1 MTWHGQ
7 INRTIWE
14 IESLLEKDPQSIS
27 LRRELLRTTFLQ
39 RYEFDRSLHIARD
52 DRSFLFLQT
61 DPAAVCVLLHGGN
74 GTPAEM
80 RDLGNFLY
88 TKGYT
93 VYCPRFSNVDV
104 KNRMI
109 SWESW
114 VTSAENTLQVASKY
128 SKDVFLIGLSL
139 GGSLALMLERMQ
151 PVKALVL
158 LSPALY
164 PRFALKEYFI
174 HIGRRIFPTLFNRFA
189 GWNGEIIKAMEHARE
204 HPAEIQVPCLVLQA
218 MDDHRLSTRGLKL
231 LRHWAVNERSEV
243 RLLPFGSHVLTRGE
257 AREEIFQRIF
267 DFLQNLT
274 ENARP

>member
-14 IESLLEKDPQSIS
+14 IDSLLEKDPQNIS

-52 DRSFLFLQT
+52 DRSFLFLQSE
-61 DPAAVCVLLHGGN
+61 PAAACLLLHGGN

-80 RDLGNFLY
+80 RGLGNYLY

-93 VYCPRFSNVDV
+93 VYCPRFSNVDA

-114 VTSAENTLQVASKY
+114 ATSAENTIQIALKY

-139 GGSLALMLERMQ
+139 GGSLALMVSRMQ
-151 PVKALVL
+151 PVTALVL

-164 PRFALKEYFI
+164 PRFSLKERLN
-174 HIGRRIFPTLFNRFA
+174 HIGRRIFPTLFYRFA
-189 GWNGEIIKAMEHARE
+189 GWNGEIFKAMEHVRE

-218 MDDHRLSTRGLKL
+218 IDDHRLSTKGLKL
-231 LRHWAVNERSEV
+231 LRHWAVHEHSEV
-243 RLLPFGSHVLTRGE
+243 RLLALGSHILTRGE
-257 AREEIFQRIF
+257 AREETFQRIY
-267 DFLQNLT
+267 DFLLDLS
-274 ENARP
+274 

>member
-14 IESLLEKDPQSIS
+14 IESLIEKDPRNFS

-61 DPAAVCVLLHGGN
+61 EPAPVCLMLHGGN

-93 VYCPRFSNVDV
+93 VYCPRLSSVDTN
-104 KNRMI
+104 NRII

-114 VTSAENTLQVASKY
+114 ATSAENTVQIAQKY

-139 GGSLALMLERMQ
+139 GGSLALIVNRLQ

-164 PRFALKEYFI
+164 PRYTLKEHFI
-174 HIGRRIFPTLFNRFA
+174 NLGRRMFPALFYKLA
-189 GWNGEIIKAMEHARE
+189 GWNGEIVRAMEHVRR
-204 HPAEIQVPCLVLQA
+204 HPAEIPEPCLVLQA
-218 MDDHRLSTRGLKL
+218 RDDHRLSTRGLKM
-231 LRHWAVNERSEV
+231 LRHWAVHEKSEV

-257 AREEIFQRIF
+257 AREETFQRIY
-267 DFLQNLT
+267 DFLQNFS
-274 ENARP
+274 

>member
-14 IESLLEKDPQSIS
+14 IETLIEKDPKNFS

-39 RYEFDRSLHIARD
+39 RYEFDRSLHISRD
-52 DRSFLFLQT
+52 DRTFLFLQT
-61 DPAAVCVLLHGGN
+61 DPAAACILLHGGN

-80 RDLGNFLY
+80 RDLGNYLY

-93 VYCPRFSNVDV
+93 VYCPRFSKVDSGE
-104 KNRMI
+104 RAI

-114 VTSAENTLQVASKY
+114 ATLAQSTVQIALKY

-139 GGSLALMLERMQ
+139 GATLALMVNRLQ

-164 PRFALKEYFI
+164 PRFTLKERLAG
-174 HIGRRIFPTLFNRFA
+174 IGRLAFPTLFFKFA
-189 GWNGEIIKAMEHARE
+189 GWKGEIFRAMDYARK
-204 HPAEIQVPCLVLQA
+204 HPAEIKEPCLVLQA
-218 MDDHRLSTRGLKL
+218 RDDQRLSTRGLKL
-231 LRHWAVNERSEV
+231 LRHWAVHEKSEV
-243 RLLPFGSHVLTRGE
+243 RLLPVGSHVLTRGE
-257 AREEIFQRIF
+257 AREETFQRVF
-267 DFLQNLT
+267 DFLQGLS
-274 ENARP
+274 